1 MTTNPPVP
9 DDAPLPDEALDR
21 VRAADPAATA
31 EPDKTR
37 LRAAVADRAAADA
50 AADGDVQGS
59 GAVGAVVT
67 ELAPARAARTGR
79 RRGAWIQVAA
89 AVVGL
94 SVIGG
99 GSWAL
104 GRLGQAPVAAPISLG
119 SGPTGGGAVSALA
132 PRAAA
137 GSAAADS
144 ASRIGSSKLM
154 APWYGGR
161 TVFTGSGLSTDGATA
176 TAWGF
181 DPASVYS
188 ADTVAHLASVLGVSG
203 TPSQGWGAWVVGV
216 QDGTGPTVQLQ
227 PDGLASF
234 TYYDPTRDPWACVK
248 SAPDVPNG
256 SVEPGATGSAT
267 GSTAV
272 GRAPAAEPAIGVATP
287 GAEPTLG
294 TTVPEQVDPRYGCA
308 TTSASPAPTGD
319 AATAQARD
327 LMSSLG
333 VDAGGYR
340 FEVQADQGQP
350 TATSVT
356 ASQLLDGQ
364 LTGVQ
369 WSFTLLADGVQSL
382 YGSLAP
388 VVDLGAYALISPA
401 DAVAR
406 LGDPRFEAGYGG
418 VMPLATDAVRGAPSS
433 SGSSGSAAGSGVA
446 TVAPEPTVPATPSAG
461 GSIPWPVHT
470 VTLTTS
476 RLGLGMTTLD
486 IGTVLLLPSYE
497 LGNAAGSS
505 WSVIAVTDDRLD
517 FSATR

>member
-1 MTTNPPVP
+1 VSTNPPVP
-9 DDAPLPDEALDR
+9 DDSSVPDEAIDR
-21 VRAADPAATA
+21 VRAADPAASA
-31 EPDKTR
+31 EPDLTR
-37 LRAAVADRAAADA
+37 LRAAVAERATAAAGA
-50 AADGDVQGS
+50 AEGDLAGS
-59 GAVGAVVT
+59 AVVT
-67 ELAPARAARTGR
+67 ELAPVRAARTGR
-79 RRGAWIQVAA
+79 RRGVWIQVAA

-104 GRLGQAPVAAPISLG
+104 GRLGQPPIAAPVSLG
-119 SGPTGGGAVSALA
+119 SGSSEGGAVTAVA
-132 PRAAA
+132 PRAASGA
-137 GSAAADS
+137 AAADS
-144 ASRIGSSKLM
+144 AAGMGTSKLM
-154 APWYGGR
+154 APGYGGR

-176 TAWGF
+176 TVWGF

-188 ADTVAHLASVLGVSG
+188 ADTAAHLASVLGVSG
-203 TPSQGWGAWVVGV
+203 TPSKAWGAWVVGV

-234 TYYDPTRDPWACVK
+234 SYYDPSRDPWACVK
-248 SAPDVPNG
+248 SAPDVP
-256 SVEPGATGSAT
+256 SATVEPGAAGAAGSAT
-267 GSTAV
+267 GDT
-272 GRAPAAEPAIGVATP
+272 APAPAVAPAIGAATP

-294 TTVPEQVDPRYGCA
+294 TAVPEQLDPSYGCA
-308 TTSASPAPTGD
+308 TTSAEPAPTGD
-319 AATAQARD
+319 AAIAKARD
-327 LMSSLG
+327 LMGSLG

-350 TATSVT
+350 TATYVS
-356 ASQLLDGQ
+356 ASRLLDGQ

-388 VVDLGAYALISPA
+388 VVDLGPYTLISPA

-406 LGDPRFEAGYGG
+406 LGDARFDAGYGG
-418 VMPLATDAVRGAPSS
+418 VMPLATDATARGAVA
-433 SGSSGSAAGSGVA
+433 GSGSASVA
-446 TVAPEPTVPATPSAG
+446 TAAPEPTVPATPTAG
-461 GSIPWPVHT
+461 RSIPWPVRT

-486 IGTVLLLPSYE
+486 TGAVLLLPSYE
-497 LGNAAGSS
+497 LGDAEGST

-517 FSATR
+517 FSAGR

>member
-1 MTTNPPVP
+1 MSTNPPVP
-9 DDAPLPDEALDR
+9 DDSSVPDEALDR

-31 EPDKTR
+31 EPDQAR
-37 LRAAVADRAAADA
+37 LRAAVADRAAAA
-50 AADGDVQGS
+50 AAAEGDVHGS
-59 GAVGAVVT
+59 GVVT
-67 ELAPARAARTGR
+67 ELAPARVARTGR

-119 SGPTGGGAVSALA
+119 SGSSEGGAVTAVA
-132 PRAAA
+132 PRAASGA
-137 GSAAADS
+137 AAADS
-144 ASRIGSSKLM
+144 AAGMGTSKLI

-188 ADTVAHLASVLGVSG
+188 ADAAAHLASVLGVSG
-203 TPSQGWGAWVVGV
+203 TPSQTWGAWVVGV
-216 QDGTGPTVQLQ
+216 QDGTGPTVQLS

-234 TYYDPTRDPWACVK
+234 SYYDPSRDPWACVK
-248 SAPDVPNG
+248 SAPDVPSG
-256 SVEPGATGSAT
+256 STEPGAAGSAT
-267 GSTAV
+267 GDTAP
-272 GRAPAAEPAIGVATP
+272 APAAEPAIGAATP
-287 GAEPTLG
+287 GSEPTLG
-294 TTVPEQVDPRYGCA
+294 TAVPEQLDPSYGCA
-308 TTSASPAPTGD
+308 TTSAAPAPTGD
-319 AATAQARD
+319 AAIAQARE
-327 LMSSLG
+327 LMGSLG

-350 TATSVT
+350 TATYVS
-356 ASQLLDGQ
+356 AGQLLDGQ

-406 LGDPRFEAGYGG
+406 LGDPRFGAGYGG
-418 VMPLATDAVRGAPSS
+418 VMPLATDTASGASS
-433 SGSSGSAAGSGVA
+433 SDDRSSSVA
-446 TVAPEPTVPATPSAG
+446 TAAPEPTVPTTPTAG
-461 GSIPWPVHT
+461 GSIPWPVQT

-486 IGTVLLLPSYE
+486 TGAVLLLPSYE
-497 LGNAAGSS
+497 LGNAEGST

-517 FSATR
+517 FSAGR